1 MTALAA
7 KLAAQMKKLRTQLFW
22 AYLLLFTLF
31 LAVALAAF
39 ALVRQL
45 VTGQIGAGRLDVLR
59 QIAERAST
67 IKTSGITLSNLYF
80 YELEEQGALEVEPG
94 AGEDALTAYLDR
106 QKAKYD
112 EVFSQIG
119 IDNEVLFTQPQGF
132 CYDSGQ
138 AVSFEALGQQLWY
151 LSLIHI

>member
-31 LAVALAAF
+31 W
-39 ALVRQL
+39 RWPWPRSPWC
-45 VTGQIGAGRLDVLR
+45 GSWSPRQIGAGRLDVLR
-59 QIAERAST
+59 QIAEQAST

-106 QKAKYD
+106 QKAKIRRG
-112 EVFSQIG
+112 V
-119 IDNEVLFTQPQGF
+119 QP
-132 CYDSGQ
+132 DR
-138 AVSFEALGQQLWY
+138 
-151 LSLIHI
+151 H

>member
-67 IKTSGITLSNLYF
+67 CLLYTSDAAD
-80 YELEEQGALEVEPG
+80 EL
-94 AGEDALTAYLDR
+94 
-106 QKAKYD
+106 
-112 EVFSQIG
+112 
-119 IDNEVLFTQPQGF
+119 
-132 CYDSGQ
+132 
-138 AVSFEALGQQLWY
+138 
-151 LSLIHI
+151 